1 MIKFNK
7 RVFSL
12 NIYRRLD
19 ELTENVMANYSMI
32 CKTPQVHDFT
42 NKKATSYE
50 KSDYLII

>member
-7 RVFSL
+7 HLFSL

-19 ELTENVMANYSMI
+19 ELTKDVMANYSMI

-42 NKKATSYE
+42 NKRATSYE
-50 KSDYLII
+50 KSNYLII